1 MYYSSKLIVD
11 FDTIPVVTH
20 MFQGRG
26 KDLPLE
32 ATPEDI
38 ENQRKLEEQITFL
51 GQVDGINY
59 HFVPDSLEL
68 VEQPKKAEV
77 TKLATLPPEVETKL
91 QLDGDYVKACRL
103 FAAAEQLNRANGTYY
118 QLIQVRQ
125 DITDL
130 ADVLA
135 QMLEATPTTLAQNI
149 SPALA
154 TLKRLKKSADATSA
168 LISKVGL

>member
-11 FDTIPVVTH
+11 SDTIPVITH
-20 MFQGRG
+20 MFQGKG
-26 KDLPLE
+26 KDLSPE
-32 ATPEDI
+32 ATPEDY

-77 TKLATLPPEVETKL
+77 TKLATLPPNVETKL
-91 QLDGDYVKACRL
+91 QLDGDYVQACRL
-103 FAAAEQLNRANGTYY
+103 LAAAEQLNKANGTYY

-135 QMLEATPTTLAQNI
+135 QILEMSPTTLAQDV
-149 SPALA
+149 SPALE
-154 TLKRLKKSADATSA
+154 TLKRLKKHADATSA
-168 LISKVGL
+168 KLSKVGL

>member
-11 FDTIPVVTH
+11 SNTIPVVTH

-26 KDLPLE
+26 KDLP
-32 ATPEDI
+32 PESSQEDY

-68 VEQPKKAEV
+68 VEQPIKAEV
-77 TKLATLPPEVETKL
+77 TKLATLPPDVETKL
-91 QLDGDYVKACRL
+91 QLDGDYVQACRL
-103 FAAAEQLNRANGTYY
+103 LTAAEQLSRANSTYY

-130 ADVLA
+130 ADVMA
-135 QMLEATPTTLAQNI
+135 QILEAEPASLTQKV
-149 SPALA
+149 SPALE
-154 TLKRLKKSADATSA
+154 TLKRLKKNADDTANK
-168 LISKVGL
+168 ISKVGL